1 MRISA
6 GTQYLHELVDSL
18 SAALEVPV
26 ELTDGH
32 LRTLARAEPDLLA
45 ARSRRGAISPR
56 RLGIAPGGP
65 GDLSGPVTVPAVEA
79 LGIPG
84 FATIP
89 LYVDQVQVAL
99 LWLTDVTGDLT
110 AGQLD
115 HARATAQATVTAL
128 AQLGAFEEGHWEQE
142 DGDRV
147 LLTGDLAQM
156 RTVLSER
163 FGDGRLGHD
172 DRFLALGLWVRP
184 ANTHYT
190 TVDEITQVLR
200 SSIRRVGN
208 LYPESRVLVAQSGD
222 LALLLVAPYASDNLS
237 TLSEKLSAFGMDL
250 MYRYRVGKDNHTW
263 LVSVSAP
270 QLSTESAA
278 EALWQARQGLALGQR
293 LGWSNRRVSW
303 DAVGHLR
310 GISTLPTQHLRR
322 HFIEPALL
330 DFLENPEVAD
340 LRETLES
347 YLLNAGNVQ
356 KVAAECYLHR
366 ASVYHRLKR
375 IEDMLQVDLSNGHD
389 RLQVHLGVIAW
400 GMGQRSDDADRAIG
414 A

>member
-45 ARSRRGAISPR
+45 ARSRSRAISPR

-65 GDLSGPVTVPAVEA
+65 AELAGPVTVPAVEA

-84 FATIP
+84 FAAVP
-89 LYVDQVQVAL
+89 LYVDRVQVAL
-99 LWLTDVTGDLT
+99 LWLTDVNGDLT
-110 AGQLD
+110 AGRLD
-115 HARATAQATVTAL
+115 HARATAQATVSAL
-128 AQLGAFEEGHWEQE
+128 ARLGTFEEGPWEQGE
-142 DGDRV
+142 GERL

-156 RTVLSER
+156 QAVLTER
-163 FGDGRLGHD
+163 FEQGQLGHD
-172 DRFLALGLWVRP
+172 DRFLAVGLWVRP

-190 TVDEITQVLR
+190 TVDELTHVLR
-200 SSIRRVGN
+200 SSIQRLGN
-208 LYPESRVLVAQSGD
+208 LYPESRRLVAQAGD
-222 LALLLVAPYASDNLS
+222 LALLLVAPYSSDDLS
-237 TLSEKLSAFGMDL
+237 TLTEKLSAFGMDL
-250 MYRYRVGKDNHTW
+250 MYRYRVGEDDHSW

-270 QLSTESAA
+270 QRSPESAA

-293 LGWSNRRVSW
+293 LGWSNRRVAW
-303 DAVGHLR
+303 EAVGHLR

-322 HFIEPALL
+322 HFVAPTLL
-330 DFLENPEVAD
+330 EFLENPEVAD
-340 LRETLES
+340 LRDTLES

-356 KVAAECYLHR
+356 KVAAECFLHR

-375 IEDMLQVDLSNGHD
+375 IEDILQVDLSNGHD
-389 RLQVHLGVIAW
+389 RLEVHLGVIAW
-400 GMGQRSDDADRAIG
+400 GMGQQGETGDRALG